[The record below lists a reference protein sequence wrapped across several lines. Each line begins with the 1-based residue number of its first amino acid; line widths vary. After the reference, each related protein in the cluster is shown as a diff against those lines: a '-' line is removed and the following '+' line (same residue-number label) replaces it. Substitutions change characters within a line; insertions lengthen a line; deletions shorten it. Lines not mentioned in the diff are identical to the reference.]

1 MAQLDP
7 KELRRVLGT
16 FATGVTVIT
25 TRTIDGT
32 SVGLTANSFN
42 SVSLDPPMVL
52 WSLAKTARSR
62 SAFEAAQHWAVHILA
77 ADQEELANRFASRG
91 TDKFV
96 GLTLEQ
102 GLPPQ
107 KCRGRRRAE
116 RLVAGQGGDH
126 QPHGVRG
133 LDLAPG

>member
-25 TRTIDGT
+25 TRATDGT

-62 SAFEAAQHWAVHILA
+62 SA
-77 ADQEELANRFASRG
+77 
-91 TDKFV
+91 K
-96 GLTLEQ
+96 
-102 GLPPQ
+102 PP
-107 KCRGRRRAE
+107 CAT
-116 RLVAGQGGDH
+116 
-126 QPHGVRG
+126 
-133 LDLAPG
+133 